1 MMLSQCHLGMMNA
14 FHLYVLCQIF
24 YSAIS
29 FHWITIH
36 ITSGRGG
43 VCGIIQ
49 LPFKLKSSAIRAA
62 PDRGVLFELP
72 YGSALVV
79 DMSKRKAFS
88 TKTARLF

>member
-1 MMLSQCHLGMMNA
+1 ML
-14 FHLYVLCQIF
+14 FHLYVLLTLCQIF

-88 TKTARLF
+88 TNSTIILKY